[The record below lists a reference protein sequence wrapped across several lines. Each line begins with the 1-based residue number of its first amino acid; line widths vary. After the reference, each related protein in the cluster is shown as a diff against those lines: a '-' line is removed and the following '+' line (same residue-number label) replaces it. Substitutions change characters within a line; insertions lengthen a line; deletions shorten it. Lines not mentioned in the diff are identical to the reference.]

1 MPPAVVRLLNP
12 MLLPAACACPAAC
25 CVRCMCRC
33 YVPLLPPCR
42 VAASS
47 PLRLIS
53 SSQALRMRRNYKKYR
68 DVRAVSVMIA

>member
-1 MPPAVVRLLNP
+1 
-12 MLLPAACACPAAC
+12 
-25 CVRCMCRC
+25 MCRC